1 MKKEELLE
9 LAAKAADEKRA
20 EDILALDLEGLTS
33 LTDYFLIA
41 SATNTRQ
48 LEAIAEN
55 VREKVKE
62 AGGEASHVEGDS
74 ATGWVLLDLND
85 VVVHIFTEDQRFHYN
100 IEKLWHEAPSVN
112 LENLLA

>member
-55 VREKVKE
+55 IREKVKE
-62 AGGEASHVEGDS
+62 AGGEGSHVEGDS